1 MRLFIAID
9 LPDSVRAALAREQAR
24 LRDACAGSRDIRWTR
39 PEGVHLTLKFL
50 GEVASTRLPDVTSA
64 LDALGRFEPFEVD
77 VGGFGFFPS
86 ARRPRVF
93 WVGLEAPP
101 ALGELAR
108 RVEAAM
114 EPLAFAR
121 EDRPFQPHL
130 TFARFESQHPQPALD
145 AALQKSGA
153 GTFGRFTVTE
163 FFLFESKIRPGGAE
177 YSRIARFPGAGR
189 SQGVSSMPSP
199 PEGSSS

>member
-24 LRDACAGSRDIRWTR
+24 LRDVCAGSRDIRWTR

-50 GEVASTRLPDVTSA
+50 GAVDEPRLPEVIGA
-64 LDALGRFEPFEVD
+64 LRTIAPFDPFEVD
-77 VGGFGFFPS
+77 VGGFGFFPN

-114 EPLAFAR
+114 VPLGFAR
-121 EDRPFQPHL
+121 ENRPFQPHL
-130 TFARFESQHPQPALD
+130 TLARFESQHAQPALE
-145 AALQKSGA
+145 AALQRRDPG
-153 GTFGRFTVTE
+153 GFGRFTVIE
-163 FFLFESKIRPGGAE
+163 FVLFESKLKPGGAD
-177 YSRIARFPGAGR
+177 YCKVARFPG
-189 SQGVSSMPSP
+189 SEKS
-199 PEGSSS
+199 